1 MSNDLKYRVELELK
15 DNASL
20 QAKQG
25 IQGIH
30 NATMGLRQIA
40 RGDFSGGIRSLINS
54 IQGIPQS
61 IRAALGSAGLVIST
75 AIASW
80 QIGKKIGEVLKIER
94 GIMALTGITDQSSIA
109 AGNLRREL
117 EAVASV
123 RVEELT
129 SKMAKLTAQTNA
141 AVASISKVVGRDL
154 RVEMAGQSVGVA
166 AGTADPVANAQ
177 RVRSFEAA
185 SITDRRSALEQEK
198 STLQRA
204 MYEARNLADA
214 QKQGAQEAAARGDFS
229 GYNEMMGQV
238 GVYRRAFSDGNTRVS
253 QIDEA
258 LRDIAVEE
266 IESAAKADA
275 VKAGQLRSDTVS
287 ASREEMYQINRR
299 TDSGSVDSL
308 TKAQQDAA
316 AALESAPEEMK
327 KEWIRMIDSIV
338 DRIATLTK
346 SEAEKT
352 AAEREAIAQRNQ
364 AAAQTL
370 DQARADRG
378 LAKAEDMARK
388 LMEKNP
394 EAGIAGLRQVQ
405 GVYAARAKDAAGQMA
420 KASPEEQVRLQREQ
434 WAAEDQA
441 ARIGADISARS
452 PAAAPGRRLAGRAA
466 WRGMLNARAA
476 GEPMSGLRAWGA
488 GERWGDSAPSGM
500 GSINSMG
507 GWRHS
512 PLRESPLRNRAQD
525 PQEVMVKKQEDGNK
539 ILGEIKALLEPVRK

>member
-1 MSNDLKYRVELELK
+1 
-15 DNASL
+15 
-20 QAKQG
+20 
-25 IQGIH
+25 
-30 NATMGLRQIA
+30 
-40 RGDFSGGIRSLINS
+40 
-54 IQGIPQS
+54 
-61 IRAALGSAGLVIST
+61 
-75 AIASW
+75 
-80 QIGKKIGEVLKIER
+80 
-94 GIMALTGITDQSSIA
+94 
-109 AGNLRREL
+109 
-117 EAVASV
+117 
-123 RVEELT
+123 
-129 SKMAKLTAQTNA
+129 
-141 AVASISKVVGRDL
+141 
-154 RVEMAGQSVGVA
+154 
-166 AGTADPVANAQ
+166 
-177 RVRSFEAA
+177 
-185 SITDRRSALEQEK
+185 
-198 STLQRA
+198 

-299 TDSGSVDSL
+299 TDNGSVDSL

-327 KEWIRMIDSIV
+327 KEWSRMIDSIV

-352 AAEREAIAQRNQ
+352 AAEGKAIAQRNQ

-466 WRGMLNARAA
+466 WRGMLNAGAA
-476 GEPMSGLRAWGA
+476 GEPMGGLRAWGA
-488 GERWGDSAPSGM
+488 DERWGDSAPSGM